1 MGLFQFATQVIE
13 ETLATLFSG
22 LRYRSYM
29 LAERDKVSGE
39 GVWLQLGHQSAPT
52 FSELFKKNWFEEIS
66 PGNSLHSLFP
76 NKRCPIFISHSWSD
90 GTEAFVRLL
99 RHHLQEESFASVCL
113 DSAFFNQS
121 ACAVQNA
128 FQSGLCEAGVVI
140 VCLTPRYV
148 TRPNCLKEF
157 QWALDLSAK
166 RRISVVFLP
175 LHPALTYDGIKS
187 MLKHKVVY
195 VSAKDDASCELLPLS
210 ELASVLLN
218 RYLLE
223 HIGAKNWTEM
233 KAWLS
238 DGLSEESVDSALAA
252 EVRQLVSKPDVRDFL
267 YVECRADENEALCKD
282 MNGELKELNSI
293 VGFSKQ
299 VISHDHSLCFSPGI
313 YPEESA
319 ARFFWSFPDKLELHE
334 AGVFASWRVV
344 FVTVLPHVAANA
356 KSLDDVSFQVQCQSI
371 SADAELKL
379 LLSDSPP
386 CEDPKSRDTVLL
398 SAILLPV
405 GTHIRKVRVEAS
417 KRERWLFVLQKLSIH
432 RVVQVQPKTTT
443 ISPVTSA
450 AACDLY
456 ISTCRRSSVSVGRD
470 MKLYFSAI
478 MDSLVRVFD
487 PQVNGTGVKITFQFG
502 NFMAESSESVAANA
516 AVRMF
521 LVTDDLASAF
531 LGDKKR
537 CECDGCQEIFRCVDG
552 TSLASKTRLVV
563 MRLSHLAQLQ
573 SIKHI
578 FDGIVEDV
586 FFVNDRAIECVPRE
600 AYLEG
605 SELDAQ
611 SERLLAEFRKLFKQ
625 PVPVAPL
632 ASLAVIQDADLIP
645 DLNLAPQRGSF
656 GEVFKCDWRGTPVA
670 VKKFLRVADR
680 HKFVQEAQMMHKIQH
695 PNCVR
700 LYGVCEAPDSALVM
714 EWMGG
719 GDLSQFLAQRP
730 LPQIHRRL
738 SLFRQIC
745 AGLSS
750 LHSHSPDP
758 IIHSDLK
765 PQNILLDSDQKV
777 AKIADFGLS
786 KMQMG
791 SYSGTSVFGTILY
804 FAPEVLLNEV
814 SSHRPTD
821 VYAMGLMLWEMLAG
835 KLVWHNPDGSPLKPV
850 QLLIKY
856 NRHERPSLDE
866 LPAGIDP
873 AVIALMQDCWA
884 QDPDQRPTAHELWR
898 RMSVIPTT
906 LSTTSR

>member
-1 MGLFQFATQVIE
+1 
-13 ETLATLFSG
+13 
-22 LRYRSYM
+22 
-29 LAERDKVSGE
+29 
-39 GVWLQLGHQSAPT
+39 
-52 FSELFKKNWFEEIS
+52 
-66 PGNSLHSLFP
+66 
-76 NKRCPIFISHSWSD
+76 
-90 GTEAFVRLL
+90 
-99 RHHLQEESFASVCL
+99 
-113 DSAFFNQS
+113 
-121 ACAVQNA
+121 
-128 FQSGLCEAGVVI
+128 
-140 VCLTPRYV
+140 
-148 TRPNCLKEF
+148 
-157 QWALDLSAK
+157 
-166 RRISVVFLP
+166 
-175 LHPALTYDGIKS
+175 
-187 MLKHKVVY
+187 
-195 VSAKDDASCELLPLS
+195 
-210 ELASVLLN
+210 
-218 RYLLE
+218 
-223 HIGAKNWTEM
+223 M

-238 DGLSEESVDSALAA
+238 DGPSEESFDSALAA

-319 ARFFWSFPDKLELHE
+319 ARFFWSFSDKLELHE
-334 AGVFASWRVV
+334 AGVLTSWRAVL
-344 FVTVLPHVAANA
+344 VTVLPHVAANA
-356 KSLDDVSFQVQCQSI
+356 KSNDGVSFQVQCQSI

-405 GTHIRKVRVEAS
+405 GTHIRRVRVEAL

-432 RVVQVQPKTTT
+432 RVVQVEPKTTT

-487 PQVNGTGVKITFQFG
+487 SQVNVTGVKITFQFG

-552 TSLASKTRLVV
+552 TSLASKTCLVV
-563 MRLSHLAQLQ
+563 MRSSHRAQLQ

-586 FFVNDRAIECVPRE
+586 FFVNDRVIECVPRE

-611 SERLLAEFRKLFKQ
+611 SVRLLAEYRRHFKQ

-632 ASLAVIQDADLIP
+632 ASFAVIQNADLIY
-645 DLNLAPQRGSF
+645 DLNLTPQRGFF
-656 GEVFKCDWRGTPVA
+656 GDVFKCNWRGTPVA
-670 VKKFLRVADR
+670 VKKIMRVADQ
-680 HKFVQEAQMMHKIQH
+680 HKFVEEAQMMHSIQH

-700 LYGVCEAPDSALVM
+700 LYGVCQAPYPALVM

-719 GDLSQFLAQRP
+719 GDLSQLIAQRS

-745 AGLSS
+745 AGLNS
-750 LHSHSPDP
+750 LHNHSPDP

-765 PQNILLDSDQKV
+765 PENILLNSDKNV

-786 KMQMG
+786 KP
-791 SYSGTSVFGTILY
+791 SFAGTLIYL
-804 FAPEVLLNEV
+804 APEMLLDAV
-814 SSHRPTD
+814 PSHRPTD
-821 VYAMGLMLWEMLAG
+821 VYAMGLILWEMLAG
-835 KLVWHNPDGSPLKPV
+835 KLVWRNPDGSPFLAH
-850 QLLIKY
+850 QLIAVY
-856 NRHERPSLDE
+856 NRRERPPLKE

-898 RMSVIPTT
+898 RMSVLDTNNPEYNKPLIAYQERWLTQQCSFEESLQKAVPPSTFQRLLLEIPRIEAKYREAPVQQVVQSCKLSEVEAKCIIVYTLIWPGDVCPRNQQLYFLFCTAYRDRDDAALERFANFSFHFWNGLDKLPKHALELFRGFDRPLTDISDLYQAGNVVHWHYPVSTTADMAVASMFSGGGTLIRIVNVTNAKSIQTFSLIPTENT
-906 LSTTSR
+906 FVLLYTSAFDVVVALPSELAKLLGRFGSLPDNVDLVVLRAK